1 MDNTSS
7 HKETI
12 THKNITDA
20 LAKGR
25 ILILDGAMGTMLQRL
40 GLGEDDFR
48 WGALRR
54 HGRELKGDNEC
65 LNLTRPDAIRQ
76 IHEQYIAAG
85 ADIIETNTFGANSV
99 AQAEYGLGGMAAAMA
114 REGARLARE
123 AADEAFRRT
132 GRQVFVAGSIGPT
145 SKSLSLSPVI
155 DDPAARAVS
164 FDEMAEAYSGQIRGW
179 RHASTRSTPKPPF
192 TPSNAC
198 LTTRISCR
206 IKASPA
212 GLRPTDASPLSYRP
226 R

>member
-1 MDNTSS
+1 MNHTDGRR
-7 HKETI
+7 
-12 THKNITDA
+12 NITDA
-20 LAKGR
+20 LAEGR
-25 ILILDGAMGTMLQRL
+25 ILVLDGAMGTMLQRL

-48 WGALRR
+48 RGAFSG

-65 LNLTRPDAIRQ
+65 LNLTRPDAVRQ

-99 AQAEYGLGGMAAAMA
+99 AQAEYGLGGMAADMA
-114 REGARLARE
+114 REGARIARE

-132 GRQVFVAGSIGPT
+132 GRQVYVAGSMGPT
-145 SKSLSLSPVI
+145 SKSLSLSPSI

-164 FDEMAEAYSGQIRGW
+164 FDEMAEAYSEQI
-179 RHASTRSTPKPPF
+179 TKPPF

-206 IKASPA
+206 IKASPT
-212 GLRPTDASPLSYRP
+212 GLRPTDASLLSFRL